1 MRFIFCSLLLA
12 NVALAN
18 GPLPLP
24 RLGAPIKLDG
34 IIDEP
39 AWQEIAPFP
48 LVMYQP
54 TFKGAMSERTEIRVA
69 YDDEAIYMSGKLF
82 HRNVKD
88 IRGNSFYRD
97 RWSGDDTF
105 AIVLD
110 TFNDNENA
118 VWFYT
123 NPLGTRFDNAVA
135 NDASNGSRDTNKDW
149 NTHWEVATSQNGEGW
164 CAEFRIPFTS
174 LAFQDDNGRVVM
186 GMIVYRWLSVGEERY
201 VFPDIPPK
209 WERGSNKPSV
219 AQDVLLEGVYR
230 KKPVY
235 LTPYTLGGVD
245 QVAQLNQSR
254 TAYQLEAERTA
265 EIGLDVKYN
274 LSRNL
279 TLDGTI
285 NTDFA
290 QVEADDQQINLTRF
304 SLFYPEKRQF
314 FQERAG
320 VFEFGFDNSNRL
332 FHSRRIGLD
341 DNGQPLRI
349 YGGARL
355 VGRIDKWDLGFLD
368 MQTERSATLP
378 SENFGVL
385 RLRRQVINS
394 NSNLGG
400 IFTSRIDEKGNYN
413 LAYGADGI
421 FRLHAQNYLT
431 LKWAQSADDEKSR
444 ADFLRR
450 SRVYFN
456 AQSRNIKGFRYDLTY
471 SRAGA
476 DFDPG
481 IGFESRRDF
490 SYAWNSLEYQWFKS
504 ASSKFRR
511 VWLGNWAN
519 VYTRN
524 AGGSVESAWL
534 HPFVWLEAKGGVAGA
549 ISTEHSYED
558 VRQSFFLSEKDGVEI
573 PAGQYW
579 FHNAWFIFD
588 PSDGWYFRPIVTL
601 RAGSFYDGSKITF
614 NTETGWNLSK
624 HLELAGNYEVNFIRF
639 PQRDQKLTSHLA
651 RLRIQSALNTKI
663 SLNAFLQ
670 YNSTAGALNINARLR
685 FHFGEGHD
693 LWLVYNEGLNTE
705 RDSFTP
711 ESPRLPLTVARA
723 MMMKYSRALI
733 F

>member
-1 MRFIFCSLLLA
+1 MRFIFYSLLFTNL
-12 NVALAN
+12 ALAN

-24 RLGAPIKLDG
+24 RLSRPIKLDG
-34 IIDEP
+34 VIDEP
-39 AWQEIAPFP
+39 AWQAIAPLP

-54 TFKGAMSERTEIRVA
+54 TYKAAMSERTEIRVA
-69 YDDEAIYMSGKLF
+69 YDDEAIYMSGKLYQ
-82 HRNVKD
+82 RNVKD

-105 AIVLD
+105 ALVLD
-110 TFNDNENA
+110 TFNDDENA

-149 NTHWEVATSQNGEGW
+149 NTHWQVATSHNDEGW

-174 LAFQDDNGRVVM
+174 LTFQDDNGRVVM
-186 GMIVYRWLSVGEERY
+186 GMIAYRWLSVGEERY

-209 WERGSNKPSV
+209 WERGANKPSV

-230 KKPVY
+230 QKPVY
-235 LTPYTLGGVD
+235 LTPYALSGVD
-245 QVAQLNQSR
+245 QLAQLDQSQ
-254 TAYQLEAERTA
+254 TAYRLAAARTA
-265 EIGLDVKYN
+265 EIGLDAKYN

-279 TLDGTI
+279 TFDGTI

-320 VFEFGFDNSNRL
+320 IFEFGFDNSNRL

-341 DNGQPLRI
+341 DHGQPIRI

-355 VGRIDKWDLGFLD
+355 VGRLNKWDIGFLD
-368 MQTERSATLP
+368 MQTASSGNTP

-394 NSNLGG
+394 NSNVGG
-400 IFTSRIDEKGNYN
+400 MLASRMDQNGNYN
-413 LAYGADGI
+413 LAYGADGV
-421 FRLHAQNYLT
+421 FRLAAQNYLT
-431 LKWAQSADDEKSR
+431 LKWAQTVAAEKSR
-444 ADFLRR
+444 ADFLQN

-456 AQSRNIKGFRYDLTY
+456 VQSRNIQGFRYEASY

-476 DFDPG
+476 DYNPG
-481 IGFESRRDF
+481 LGFEARRDF
-490 SYAWNSLEYQWFKS
+490 TYVWNSLEYQWFKS

-511 VWLGNWAN
+511 LWLGNWGN

-524 AGGSVESAWL
+524 TDGSVESAWF
-534 HPFVWLEAKGGVAGA
+534 HPFLRLEVKGGVVGL

-558 VRQSFFLSEKDGVEI
+558 VLQPFFLSQKDNVAV
-573 PAGQYW
+573 PAGRYW
-579 FHNAWFIFD
+579 FHNAWLSFA
-588 PSDGWYFRPIVTL
+588 PSDGWYFRPVITL

-614 NTETGWNLSK
+614 NTKTGWNLSK
-624 HLELAGNYEVNFIRF
+624 HLELIGNYEVNFTRF
-639 PQRDQKLTSHLA
+639 SERNQELTSHLA
-651 RLRIQSALNTKI
+651 RLRLQSALNTQV
-663 SLNAFLQ
+663 SFNAFLQ
-670 YNSTAGALNINARLR
+670 YNSAADALSVNARLR
-685 FHFGEGHD
+685 YHFTEGND
-693 LWLVYNEGLNTE
+693 LWVVYNEGWNTD
-705 RDSFTP
+705 RAPLAPASL
-711 ESPRLPLTVARA
+711 RLPLTGARA
-723 MMMKYSRALI
+723 AMIKYSHALT